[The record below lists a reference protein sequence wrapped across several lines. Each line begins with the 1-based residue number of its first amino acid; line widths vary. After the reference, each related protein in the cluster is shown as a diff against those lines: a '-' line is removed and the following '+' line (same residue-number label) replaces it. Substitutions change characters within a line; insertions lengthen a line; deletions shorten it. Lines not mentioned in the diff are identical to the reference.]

1 MGKNICQENG
11 YEDRSDYYERSNINI
26 KFKPLAWRNT
36 GYGDHQE
43 ANISIGYPVMYYL
56 YRIGSDNS
64 GNVFAI
70 CLTDSMFKL
79 EKTDLLT
86 IENAKTVVE
95 REYQKTMNM
104 FYNEFQ
110 KQII

>member
-1 MGKNICQENG
+1 MN
-11 YEDRSDYYERSNINI
+11 
-26 KFKPLAWRNT
+26 FKPLLWRDT

-43 ANISIGYPVMYYL
+43 ANISIGYPVVYYL

-64 GNVFAI
+64 GNFFAI

-86 IENAKTVVE
+86 IENAKVVAE
-95 REYQKTMNM
+95 REYQKAMNT

-110 KQII
+110 KEII